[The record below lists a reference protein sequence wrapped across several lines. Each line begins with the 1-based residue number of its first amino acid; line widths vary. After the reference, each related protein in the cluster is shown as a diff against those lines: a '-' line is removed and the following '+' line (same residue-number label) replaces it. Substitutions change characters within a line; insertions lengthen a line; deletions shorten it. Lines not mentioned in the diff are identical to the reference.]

1 MLSGYD
7 IFLPVVWLLVAAGI
21 VLLIDLFSEDAD
33 RQAMPV
39 FFTALGGVLL
49 SFVSLNP
56 YWDARPVLVMR
67 GAMLI
72 DQFAAYLVTAILTGT
87 AVSMFASISYVR
99 RIGISFT
106 DFCCTLLL
114 AATGMVLLVV
124 SNDLIM
130 LFLSIE
136 LLSFAV
142 YVLTGLR
149 GNSSKSA
156 EGAMKYFVM
165 GAMASGVMVMGMAAL
180 YGVTGEVALRPLGER
195 LVEIFNAG
203 ADANGGDARYMA
215 TLGMGSLL
223 IAFAFKVGAV
233 PFHSWVPDAYEG
245 APTTVTGFMAV
256 AVKAAAFGALI
267 RIAVTVFPDVPLHGQ
282 FSGNFGWATYALW
295 ALSAMSMIL
304 GNWFAISQRNVKRM
318 LAYSSIAHSGYL
330 LMGLAAA
337 QGRTEAYAAV
347 LFYLLTYTLM
357 TSGAFAMLV
366 YASSHGKD
374 VEEIDDL
381 RGLAWK
387 KPAVGI
393 CLAIFMFSL
402 AGIPLTGG
410 FMGKY
415 FVFSQAVYAGGP
427 FLSLAIVGIGTSIV
441 GAYYYLRV
449 VAVTYFKEADDK
461 PMHGRED
468 WGIKFAISVTVFG
481 TVALGVFPQMFY
493 DGAKASVKQLREE
506 APVVVTAPAKTAAM
520 IEK

>member
-7 IFLPVVWLLVAAGI
+7 IFLPAVWLLVAAGV
-21 VLLIDLFSEDAD
+21 VLLIDLFSDDSE
-33 RQAMPV
+33 RQTMPV

-72 DQFAAYLVTAILTGT
+72 DQFAAYLATAILIGT
-87 AVSMFASISYVR
+87 AVSLFASISYVR

-124 SNDLIM
+124 SNDLVM

-136 LLSFAV
+136 LLSFSV

-149 GNSSKSA
+149 GNSGKSA
-156 EGAMKYFVM
+156 EGAMKYFIM

-180 YGVTGEVALRPLGER
+180 YGVTGEVALRPLGEA
-195 LVEIFNAG
+195 LLEIFKKPDG
-203 ADANGGDARYMA
+203 REYMA
-215 TLGMGSLL
+215 TLGMGAVL

-267 RIAVTVFPDVPLHGQ
+267 RIAVTVFPDVPMHGK

-374 VEEIDDL
+374 VEEIEDL

-427 FLSLAIVGIGTSIV
+427 FLSLAVVGICTSIV

-449 VAVTYFKEADDK
+449 VAITYFKEADDK

-506 APVVVTAPAKTAAM
+506 APLVVSAPAKPAAM
-520 IEK
+520 VEK